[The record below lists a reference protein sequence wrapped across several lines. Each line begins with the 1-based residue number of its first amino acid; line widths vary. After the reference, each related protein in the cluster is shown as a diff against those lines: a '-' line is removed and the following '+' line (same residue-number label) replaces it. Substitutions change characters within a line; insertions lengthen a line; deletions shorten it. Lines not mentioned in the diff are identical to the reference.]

1 MAETDDPD
9 VLPGATVSHS
19 IAETDEPDVLPSAT
33 ASHPDGYASP
43 DGEDVPVP
51 AGESSEIRVPDEEQ
65 DGSSEHSD
73 ATVRPGAFDEDRERE
88 ALRRLGLSGEEIE
101 RRIEEMREQHDAQ
114 SAVSDQGQFVAH
126 VFQENRGFSQAL
138 RAQPPRTRFG
148 QEVSFQQDPSQMP
161 PQGAQGTVQVPQG
174 VGNAGTGVNAVASG
188 IGALIGTV
196 GVATE
201 AALCAP
207 VTVARAAA
215 AVMRQQRAHARQAQ
229 APQVSVELRTV
240 ARPARQDGVAGTL
253 QEAAS
258 TQPPAVPEN
267 PGLTSAA
274 TPGDVYRS
282 PLVPSGS
289 GDALER
295 ASENVENMARMNR
308 AYASLADE
316 NRRYEGRFRARLAE
330 FAASHGMST
339 EEARAEMRTGGR
351 AEHLLGEYSDMVDAS
366 PELGINRKIQDQI
379 LSGFADN
386 DASFSEQRLAPI
398 AMNPEDR
405 KHYLSVEQRRND
417 EVSSI
422 MEMSGLRL
430 PVRSGQDNPADAF
443 DRTSPLSVEDA
454 RSIRSATH
462 YDGEHPEVFEAIR
475 EAKLQQIEYQES
487 ALALNMARTP
497 EEAQRARERADRALA
512 QWIPQHESV
521 MKKIAEEEGR
531 GHGTEA
537 LGELKRYQEKGAESM
552 QAMASQM
559 PGKEGEQSHAERLK
573 AMMERI
579 RKAVENIMNLLR
591 GRFTDHDESSDHD
604 ESPSPQ

>member
-1 MAETDDPD
+1 MAETDEPD
-9 VLPGATVSHS
+9 ILPGATVSHP
-19 IAETDEPDVLPSAT
+19 IAETDEPDGLPGAP

-51 AGESSEIRVPDEEQ
+51 AGESSEIRVPDEER
-65 DGSSEHSD
+65 DGDSERIDD
-73 ATVRPGAFDEDRERE
+73 ATQSGAFDEDRERE
-88 ALRRLGLSGEEIE
+88 ALRRQGLSGEEIE

-114 SAVSDQGQFVAH
+114 SAVGEQGRFVAH
-126 VFQENRGFSQAL
+126 VLRGNRGLTQTL
-138 RAQPPRTRFG
+138 RAQPQRTRFG
-148 QEVSFQQDPSQMP
+148 QEVSFQRDPSQMP
-161 PQGAQGTVQVPQG
+161 PQGAQGTVQVSQG
-174 VGNAGTGVNAVASG
+174 VGDAGTGVNAVASG

-196 GVATE
+196 GVATG

-215 AVMRQQRAHARQAQ
+215 AVIRQQRAQQQARG
-229 APQVSVELRTV
+229 PQVNVELRAVT
-240 ARPARQDGVAGTL
+240 RPARQDGVTGAWK
-253 QEAAS
+253 EAAS

-282 PLVPSGS
+282 PLVPSSS
-289 GDALER
+289 GDALGR

-316 NRRYEGRFRARLAE
+316 NLRYEGRFRSRLAG
-330 FAASHGMST
+330 FAASQGMSM
-339 EEARAEMRTGGR
+339 EEALSEMRTGGR

-366 PELGINRKIQDQI
+366 PDLAINRKIQDQI

-386 DASFSEQRLAPI
+386 DVSFSEQRLAPI

-422 MEMSGLRL
+422 MERSSSRL

-443 DRTSPLSVEDA
+443 DRISPLSVEEA
-454 RSIRSATH
+454 RSIRSATR

-537 LGELKRYQEKGAESM
+537 LDELKRYQEKGAESM
-552 QAMASQM
+552 QAMAGQI

-591 GRFTDHDESSDHD
+591 GRFSDHD